1 MVRKDFKGNLLT
13 PFRDQPEN
21 ALLRMRF
28 ADPFRIPQPKKIS
41 GIVKGR
47 SP

>member
-13 PFRDQPEN
+13 PFRDQPED

-28 ADPFRIPQPKKIS
+28 ADPFRIPQPKKTS